1 MVNQEIITRL
11 LSLLNQYLGELKVE
25 QRTTWDEF
33 SKGVKVKRFVERTL
47 QMAIEVS
54 FDIGNHIIADEGW
67 PEAKTNREIFVHL
80 NEKKVISASLLEDLL
95 QMSSFR
101 NRIVHDY
108 ADIDPEIVFGILKNH
123 LKDFES
129 YISEILK
136 WIESQ
141 K

>member
-11 LSLLNQYLGELKVE
+11 FSLLNQYLSELKAE
-25 QRTTWDEF
+25 QQITWDDF
-33 SKGVKVKRFVERTL
+33 SKGVKFKRYIERTL
-47 QMAIEVS
+47 QMAIEVC
-54 FDIGNHIIADEGW
+54 FDAGNHIISDEGW
-67 PEAKTNREIFVHL
+67 PEAKTNREIFVRL
-80 NEKKVISASLLEDLL
+80 SEKRVISASLLEDLL

-101 NRIVHDY
+101 NRVVHDY
-108 ADIDPEIVFGILKNH
+108 ADINPEVVFGILRNH

-141 K
+141 N